1 MPFLLRTWFS
11 FLSGFIFPSPFPSPS
26 LFWTNKLFSCLHWIF
41 WSHSSSI
48 RRCFGSMKYISCGYH
63 FISSIC
69 TFWRL
74 CLVKCKIAMLYK
86 LLKGWRR
93 RLYKF
98 WLFKSEGISKEVML
112 LVKWAHLGWVVSSC
126 DPCCGLVTADD
137 LTWTQDASSQSLPW
151 LLRLSS
157 ALAGQVHVPL
167 LFVTLRWA
175 LEGLS
180 VLPVTCWAVVG
191 PQPVFSVRCVWR
203 MTRRGCFQFK

>member
-1 MPFLLRTWFS
+1 MFANSISGIGLCTCSAVHLLKHLPECLSILYYSSLFLMPFLLRTWFS

-93 RLYKF
+93 RLYEF

-112 LVKWAHLGWVVSSC
+112 LVKWAHLG
-126 DPCCGLVTADD
+126 
-137 LTWTQDASSQSLPW
+137 
-151 LLRLSS
+151 
-157 ALAGQVHVPL
+157 
-167 LFVTLRWA
+167 
-175 LEGLS
+175 
-180 VLPVTCWAVVG
+180 
-191 PQPVFSVRCVWR
+191 
-203 MTRRGCFQFK
+203 